1 MSVTLTQ
8 SAWFL
13 PFVVPIC
20 LWVAWSDLRRMKI
33 PNNAVYALA
42 LTFVIVGVPA
52 LPLQDYLWRY
62 AHLLIVLII
71 GIVLNAGGILGAGD
85 AKFAAAAAPFI
96 ARDDIGRMMML
107 LGLCMLAGY
116 ISHRIAK
123 HTTLHRMAP
132 EWDSWTAGKR
142 FPLGY
147 PMGLALMLYLAWPLL
162 F

>member
-85 AKFAAAAAPFI
+85 AKFAAAASIRHCTGWCPN
-96 ARDDIGRMMML
+96 G
-107 LGLCMLAGY
+107 
-116 ISHRIAK
+116 
-123 HTTLHRMAP
+123 
-132 EWDSWTAGKR
+132 TAGPR
-142 FPLGY
+142 ASGSRWAIRW
-147 PMGLALMLYLAWPLL
+147 GSR
-162 F
+162 